1 MTKKTTKKTTK
12 TTKTSTQKHPQ
23 KTKKASVKKKTVK
36 QVPEEF
42 APRKI
47 NKKLTIIVIILL
59 GILLIFSTYA
69 WFSTNL
75 NVKIKTFRMVIDKNS
90 DLSISFDG
98 VNFEHSLEIT
108 RDTIIND
115 LFELYPNHSNQWAA
129 NGFIPVSSSG
139 IPNRNTPK
147 FDMYETSGV
156 MYTRQD
162 KERLNG
168 FLRTRLA
175 RENEPREYN
184 SYLAFDVFIKNDTGS
199 PVSDNLYL
207 QDTTIVQAIDEDIS
221 EEMLGLVNSF
231 RIGIVKIGSVD
242 LKASVD
248 AIQNIT
254 CNNNCEQIIYEPN
267 SKNHTDLAI
276 ERATKHDIEL
286 IDGIKFPTYAS
297 KKGGSKI
304 YVKESIPGPSLNT
317 EYYQLQNT
325 RDDNDFDTP
334 IFQIPNGITKARIYV
349 WIEGQDVDSLETDS
363 DGAEVEIGIDFTK
376 DTEGWDAFDE

>member
-1 MTKKTTKKTTK
+1 MTTKTTKKTTK
-12 TTKTSTQKHPQ
+12 VKKTSTQKHPQ
-23 KTKKASVKKKTVK
+23 KTKKPINKKKK
-36 QVPEEF
+36 INGIQEDF

-47 NKKLTIIVIILL
+47 NKKLTTIVILLL

-75 NVKIKTFRMVIDKNS
+75 NVKIKTFRMVIEKNS

-108 RDTIIND
+108 KNTIIDD
-115 LFELYPNHSNQWAA
+115 LYELYPNHTNQWAA

-139 IPNRNTPK
+139 IPTNNTPK

-162 KERLNG
+162 RERLNG

-175 RENEPREYN
+175 KETAPREYN
-184 SYLAFDVFIKNDTGS
+184 SYLAFDIFIKNDTGS
-199 PVSDNLYL
+199 PVPDNLYL
-207 QDTTIVQAIDEDIS
+207 QDTTIIQAIDENIS

-231 RIGIVKIGSVD
+231 RIGIVRIGSVD
-242 LKASVD
+242 LKATVNE
-248 AIQNIT
+248 IQNVS
-254 CNNNCEQIIYEPN
+254 CNNNCQQIIFEPN
-267 SKNHTDLAI
+267 SKNHTDLSI
-276 ERATKHDIEL
+276 ERAAKHDIEL
-286 IDGIKFPTYAS
+286 IDGIKYPTYAS
-297 KKGGSKI
+297 KKAGSKI
-304 YVKESIPGPSLNT
+304 YVKESIPGPNLNT

-325 RDDNDFDTP
+325 RDENDFDKP
-334 IFQIPNGITKARIYV
+334 IFEIPNGITKFRIYV

-363 DGAEVEIGIDFTK
+363 EGAEVEIGIDFTK
-376 DTEGWDAFDE
+376 DTEGWDSFNE

>member
-12 TTKTSTQKHPQ
+12 TTKVSTQKHPV
-23 KTKKASVKKKTVK
+23 KAKKKPVKKVKKK
-36 QVPEEF
+36 EETTT
-42 APRKI
+42 RKI
-47 NKKLTIIVIILL
+47 NKKLTIIVILLL

-75 NVKIKTFRMVIDKNS
+75 NVKIKTFTMAIEKNS

-115 LFELYPNHSNQWAA
+115 LYELYPNHTNQWAA

-139 IPNRNTPK
+139 IPNNNTPK

-162 KERLNG
+162 RERLNG
-168 FLRTRLA
+168 FLRTRIA
-175 RENEPREYN
+175 KENAPREYN
-184 SYLAFDVFIKNDTGS
+184 SYLAFDLFIKNDTGS
-199 PVSDNLYL
+199 PEDDNLYL
-207 QDTTIVQAIDEDIS
+207 QDTTIIQAIDENIS

-231 RIGIVKIGSVD
+231 RIGIVRIGDVP
-242 LKASVD
+242 LNASVND
-248 AIQNIT
+248 IQNVS
-254 CNNNCEQIIYEPN
+254 CNNSCEQIIFEPN
-267 SKNHTDLAI
+267 SKNHTDLSI
-276 ERATKHDIEL
+276 ERALKHDIEL
-286 IDGIKFPTYAS
+286 VDGIKFPTYAS
-297 KKGGSKI
+297 KKAGSKI

-317 EYYQLQNT
+317 EYYKLQDT
-325 RDDNDFDTP
+325 RDENDFDRA
-334 IFQIPNGITKARIYV
+334 IFQIPNGITKVRIYV

-363 DGAEVEIGIDFTK
+363 EGAEVEIGIDFTK
-376 DTEGWDAFDE
+376 DTAGWDAFDE

>member
-12 TTKTSTQKHPQ
+12 TTKTSTQKHPKKNK
-23 KTKKASVKKKTVK
+23 KTSVKNKKVT

-47 NKKLTIIVIILL
+47 NKKLTTIVILLL

-98 VNFEHSLEIT
+98 INFEHSLEIT

-115 LFELYPNHSNQWAA
+115 LTELYPNHSNQWAA

-139 IPNRNTPK
+139 IPNNNAPK

-162 KERLNG
+162 RERLNG
-168 FLRTRLA
+168 FLRTRIA
-175 RENEPREYN
+175 KEEAPREYN

-207 QDTTIVQAIDEDIS
+207 QDTTIIQAVDENIS

-231 RIGIVKIGSVD
+231 RIGILKIGSVD

-267 SKNHTDLAI
+267 SKNHTALAI
-276 ERATKHDIEL
+276 ERAQKHDIEL

-297 KKGGSKI
+297 KKAGSKI

-317 EYYQLQNT
+317 EYYKLQDT

-363 DGAEVEIGIDFTK
+363 EGAEVEIGIDFTK